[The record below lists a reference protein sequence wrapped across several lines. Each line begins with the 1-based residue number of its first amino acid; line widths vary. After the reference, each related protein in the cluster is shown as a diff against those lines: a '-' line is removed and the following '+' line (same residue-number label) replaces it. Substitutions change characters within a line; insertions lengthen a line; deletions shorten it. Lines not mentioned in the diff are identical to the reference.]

1 MERGTPYSTML
12 SKLYYATELTGK
24 KIQVAWVQEIPE
36 FDPAPEGIE
45 FSALDTDYT
54 GQTPGRRSADAIPIP
69 ILFTEA
75 QHDTLKALDK
85 SKDYYWFILLP
96 EETAT
101 TPGKP
106 VCFNF
111 QAKVRLGLAAMAIDD
126 MLQETLTLYKST
138 EVSETKGLPEASE

>member
-12 SKLYYATELTGK
+12 SKLYYAETLEGEK
-24 KIQVAWVQEIPE
+24 KQVAWVQSIPE

-54 GQTPGRRSADAIPIP
+54 GQTPGRGSADVIAIP
-69 ILFTEA
+69 ILFTEP

-85 SKDYYWFILLP
+85 TEDYYWFILLP

-111 QAKVRLGLAAMAIDD
+111 QAKVRLGMAEMAIDD

-138 EVSETKGLPEASE
+138 EVSETKGLPESA

>member
-1 MERGTPYSTML
+1 MENGTPYSTML
-12 SKLYYATELTGK
+12 SKLYYATELTGEK
-24 KIQVAWVQEIPE
+24 TQVAWVQEIPE

-54 GQTPGRRSADAIPIP
+54 GQVPGRRSADAIAIP

-75 QHDTLKALDK
+75 QHDKLKALDK
-85 SKDYYWFILLP
+85 TKDYYWFILLP

-101 TPGKP
+101 TPQKP

-111 QAKVRLGLAAMAIDD
+111 QAKVRLGMAALAVDE
-126 MLQETLTLYKST
+126 MLQETITLYKST
-138 EVSETKGLPEASE
+138 EVSETKGLPTSAG